1 MTLLSEK
8 KIGKQTS
15 RLRLTIHC
23 HTLNGFSF
31 EISDKS
37 GNLIYI
43 SEKDLSSSEI
53 FSNHLIKNKDYFQ
66 VIVLINT
73 EKYTLVPNNIGETGI
88 HEDFDIDGNY
98 ALSELFDITSS
109 EVVISSK
116 LNYYPA
122 TFFFAIDSKF
132 YKNLSFSF
140 THTFILPISQILLER
155 GLEINQNNK
164 ILLHITDDKIH
175 LVAIERTKLLLIN
188 SYPATDINTIKYFV
202 FLVTK
207 EVMFNPLFTFIYISS
222 DLDNPTAIVD
232 SLKEYYKSVYQIS
245 H

>member
-1 MTLLSEK
+1 MALLSEK

-31 EISDKS
+31 DIADRAD
-37 GNLIYI
+37 NILYI

-53 FSNHLIKNKDYFQ
+53 FSHTLVKNKDYFQ
-66 VIVLINT
+66 VKVLINT
-73 EKYTLVPNNIGETGI
+73 EKYTLVPNNVGKTGLN
-88 HEDFDIDGNY
+88 EEFDIDGNY
-98 ALSELFDITSS
+98 ALSELFDINSN
-109 EVVISSK
+109 EMVIASK
-116 LNYYPA
+116 LNFYPA
-122 TFFFAIDSKF
+122 TFFFAIDRKF
-132 YKNLSFSF
+132 YKNLSYSF
-140 THTFILPISQILLER
+140 TNTVILPLSQTLLET

-175 LVAIERTKLLLIN
+175 VVAIERSKLLLIN
-188 SYPATDINTIKYFV
+188 SYPATDINTITYFV

-207 EVMFNPLFTFIYISS
+207 EVMFNPLFTFIYLSS
-222 DLDNPTAIVD
+222 DIDNPIAIVD
-232 SLKEYYKSVYQIS
+232 RLKEYYKSVQQIS